1 MPEQSFTDVIREY
14 LESQFSGGGG
24 GGGGGGDIT
33 VDTEMSATSTNPVQN
48 KVITAALALKAALTD
63 IPAMATQT
71 DMSDWTQ
78 GKTVDAAT
86 LKADFSS
93 AIQRLLSLGYS
104 VADLQTAVSQKPDFA
119 DIPTKT
125 SNLTNDS
132 GFQTAA
138 QVQAA
143 IAPLQTKAI
152 TDTGG
157 YYSTDTVDG
166 ALQEIG
172 AELAGVNTLLGSGV
186 IT

>member
-1 MPEQSFTDVIREY
+1 MPTPSFTDIIREY

-48 KVITAALALKAALTD
+48 KVITAALALKAA
-63 IPAMATQT
+63 I
-71 DMSDWTQ
+71 
-78 GKTVDAAT
+78 
-86 LKADFSS
+86 
-93 AIQRLLSLGYS
+93 
-104 VADLQTAVSQKPDFA
+104 A
-119 DIPTKT
+119 DIPTKVSQLLNDSGYQNVAQVQSAIT
-125 SNLTNDS
+125 AAVPTKVSDLTNDS
-132 GFQTAA
+132 GYQTAA

-143 IAPLQTKAI
+143 IATLQTKAI

-157 YYSTDTVDG
+157 YFSTDTVDG

-172 AELAGVNTLLGSGV
+172 AELAGVNTLIGTGV

>member
-1 MPEQSFTDVIREY
+1 MPDPSFTDIIREY

-24 GGGGGGDIT
+24 GGGGGDIT
-33 VDTEMSATSTNPVQN
+33 VDTELSDTSTNPVQN
-48 KVITAALALKAALTD
+48 RVITAALTLKAAIDD
-63 IPAMATQT
+63 IPEMATSIN
-71 DMSDWTQ
+71 MIDWTS

-86 LKADFSS
+86 LKADFQE
-93 AIQRLLSLGYS
+93 ALTLLATK
-104 VADLQTAVSQKPDFA
+104 ADASDV
-119 DIPTKT
+119 PTKT
-125 SNLTNDS
+125 SDLTNDS
-132 GFQTAA
+132 RFQTAA

-152 TDTGG
+152 TDTGE

-172 AELAGVNTLLGSGV
+172 AELAGVNTLIGSGV